1 MKNIIFLFLFTLLP
15 IFLAAQPEPVRTL
28 EAGFLFGFNN
38 YSGDVSESRVIL
50 GETRF
55 GYGAF
60 VRYQLN
66 NKFAVRAHL
75 YSGNISG
82 DDKNNKQLAYR
93 KFKFSANVLE
103 FAGVGEWHFL
113 GEERVTQSGL
123 ISVKLSPYIFFG
135 AGVAISES
143 STQCYGTNT
152 DCAAY
157 TVIAFPEPDL
167 QRRYLIT
174 PGGFGLK
181 AFVSERLYMGGE
193 IGWRPVYSDKLD
205 GIKVNG
211 NPKRGDWYYFAGLS
225 LSYVLNDPNKF
236 RRD

>member
-1 MKNIIFLFLFTLLP
+1 MRNFLLFILFCLP
-15 IFLAAQPEPVRTL
+15 VLVFAQPKPVSTI

-38 YSGDVSESRVIL
+38 YSGDVAQSRVVL

-66 NKFAVRAHL
+66 NYFAARVHL

-82 DDKNNKQLAYR
+82 DDKNNKSLAFR
-93 KFKFSANVLE
+93 KFKFAANVLE
-103 FAGVGEWHFL
+103 FAGAGEWHFL
-113 GEERVTQSGL
+113 GDNRVSQSGL
-123 ISVKLSPYIFFG
+123 LSVRLSPYVFL
-135 AGVAISES
+135 GVGMAVSEP
-143 STQCYGTNT
+143 TTECYGDKA
-152 DCAAY
+152 DCATN
-157 TVIAFPEPDL
+157 TVIAFPEPNL
-167 QRRYLIT
+167 QRQYLIT

-181 AFVSERLYMGGE
+181 AFISERLYMGGE
-193 IGWRPVYSDKLD
+193 IGWRPVYSDFLD

-211 NPKRGDWYYFAGLS
+211 NPKRGDWYYFLGLS

-236 RRD
+236 RRE